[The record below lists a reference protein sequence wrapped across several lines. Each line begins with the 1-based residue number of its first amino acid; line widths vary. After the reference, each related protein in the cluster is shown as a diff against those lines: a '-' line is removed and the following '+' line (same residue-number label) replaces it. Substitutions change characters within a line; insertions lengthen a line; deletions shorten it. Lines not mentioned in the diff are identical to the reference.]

1 MKVKRSVI
9 VAALLFLGMVS
20 LAQSQETYVIRK
32 YGLTASVQGGQ
43 PAIMVPL
50 WLGDTMV
57 LAPGF
62 QLNYIE
68 NVRSDF
74 ALFLAPR
81 FYMEMKRVA
90 PYITARVGVMFN
102 RPDVGTKTQ
111 DLLLGAG
118 FGGEYFVNPKFSF
131 GIEAL
136 LLGNILDITEA
147 NLIAVFTAMAVTA
160 NVYF

>member
-32 YGLTASVQGGQ
+32 YGLAASIQGGQ

-50 WLGDTMV
+50 WLGDRIV

-62 QLNYIE
+62 QINYVE
-68 NVRSDF
+68 NGRSDF
-74 ALFLAPR
+74 ALFLVPR
-81 FYMEMKRVA
+81 LYTEMRRIA
-90 PYITARVGVMFN
+90 PYITAQVGVMFD
-102 RPDVGTKTQ
+102 RRGTKTQ

-136 LLGNILDITEA
+136 LLGNILDISGAGTV
-147 NLIAVFTAMAVTA
+147 AVSTAMAVIA